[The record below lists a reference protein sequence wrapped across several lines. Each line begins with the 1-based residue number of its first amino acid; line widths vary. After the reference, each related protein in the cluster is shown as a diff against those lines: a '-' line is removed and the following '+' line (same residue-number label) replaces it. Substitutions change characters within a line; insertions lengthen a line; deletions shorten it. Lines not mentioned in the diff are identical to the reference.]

1 MAQRWKRVGILT
13 GAVFAINIV
22 GRLISA
28 FVIDDNS
35 DKQKWV
41 PIVGLTVIAAVYAVL
56 TYYWGRVRPLG
67 EIGGD
72 LLGAGILSCVLIVL
86 VGPLLFGKSPFAEG
100 AGDFFASIWEYAGI
114 LIAATLLGAAVLI
127 VLGKDLRSK
136 QLKAYAGRAKAKPK
150 RV

>member
-1 MAQRWKRVGILT
+1 MAQRWKRIGILT
-13 GAVFAINIV
+13 GAIFAINLI

-41 PIVGLTVIAAVYAVL
+41 PVVGLSVIAALYAVL
-56 TYYWGRVRPLG
+56 AFYWGRIRSVN
-67 EIGGD
+67 EIAGD
-72 LLGAGILSCVLIVL
+72 LLGAGVVSCALIVL
-86 VGPLLFGKSPFAEG
+86 VGPLLFGKSPFADG

-114 LIAATLLGAAVLI
+114 LVGAAVLGTAVVV
-127 VLGKDLRSK
+127 VLGMDLRSK
-136 QLKAYAGRAKAKPK
+136 QLKAYTSSAKAKPK